1 MTLRWGGVIVGKVD
15 MELRTDLSQLK
26 YVFFSTDD
34 GHLVRA
40 DYEKAVAIG
49 GAMLSGLQQG
59 YADALSSASGAVY
72 FQDSMGFMYDWGKN
86 VRSSEPTDWDRMR
99 SEMMAAL
106 AAGDVS
112 KLIPSYPFDRFLNE
126 DGSLGIAC
134 YPLQHGSLE
143 LDGLIRNYYFYVP
156 SSYDGSV
163 PVPLVFSFH
172 GIHSSGFGQQ
182 SLTKMDILAEKEGFI
197 IVYPDGQPIPE
208 GVGILQDTSMIAGY
222 QGLWN
227 FTDQGISDMK
237 FISILIDKLAGTD
250 TTEGE
255 FNIDRTRIY
264 ATGMSNGGIF
274 SHKLA
279 IELSDKIAAVAC
291 VTGPLARISA
301 AKIPAR
307 PITVIQASGDAD
319 PILGWNGNDALGTL
333 SVDDTIAWWNKHN
346 QTSATPVVEEYPPVV
361 PDDPTRVIKYT
372 YAGGINNTKVILYK
386 IKQMGHTWPMGPQY
400 LPVPLI
406 GNVCHQIDLNQAI
419 WDDLKEVRLTK

>member
-1 MTLRWGGVIVGKVD
+1 MGG
-15 MELRTDLSQLK
+15 TDKGSAALLSLELSQLK
-26 YVFFSTDD
+26 YVFFGTGD

-40 DYEKAVAIG
+40 DYEKAVATG

-59 YADALSSASGAVY
+59 YADAISSSSGAVY

-86 VRSSEPTDWDRMR
+86 VRSSEPMDWDRMR

-112 KLIPSYPFDRFLNE
+112 KLIPSYPYDRFLKE

-143 LDGLIRNYYFYVP
+143 LDGLTRNYYYYVP
-156 SSYDGSV
+156 SSYDGKT
-163 PVPLVFSFH
+163 PVPLVLSFH
-172 GIHSSGFGQQ
+172 GMHSSGMGQQ

-208 GVGILQDTSMIAGY
+208 GLGILQDSSMIVGY

-227 FTDQGISDMK
+227 FTDQGISDLK
-237 FISILIDKLAGTD
+237 FVSILIDKLGGTD
-250 TTEGE
+250 TAEGE
-255 FNIDRTRIY
+255 FNIDRTRVY
-264 ATGMSNGGIF
+264 AVGMSNGGIF

-279 IELSDKIAAVAC
+279 IELSHKIAAVAS
-291 VTGPLARISA
+291 VTGPLAGIMTD
-301 AKIPAR
+301 KVPAR

-319 PILGWNGNDALGTL
+319 PVLAWNGNDALGTL
-333 SVDDTIAWWNKHN
+333 SVDDTVAWWTKHN
-346 QTSATPVVEEYPPVV
+346 RTSATPVIEEYPPAV
-361 PDDPTRVIKYT
+361 PEDPTRVTKYT
-372 YAGGINNTKVILYK
+372 YAGGINDTKVILYK

-400 LPVPLI
+400 LPIPLI
-406 GNVCHQIDLNQAI
+406 GNVSYQIDLNRAI
-419 WDDLKEVRLTK
+419 WDDIKDVRHPK